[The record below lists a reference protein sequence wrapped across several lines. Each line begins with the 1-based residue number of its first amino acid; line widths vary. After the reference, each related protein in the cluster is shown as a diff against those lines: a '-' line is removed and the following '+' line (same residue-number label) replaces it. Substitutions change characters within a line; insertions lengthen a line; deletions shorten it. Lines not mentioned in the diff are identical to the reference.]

1 MKNRYFISVYLAGM
15 LLFFFASCSRNT
27 SSPPTRYEPRLSYVL
42 SIPSVDT
49 VHVLAEFSPLDDNG
63 VAKILFPPFNADN
76 PVVTFNG
83 NNIHNLKLTNAAIA
97 DSLRAG
103 LWLGDSVQSVLVN
116 TTGLSFAIEYDITF
130 PYSPNTSPGYK
141 TILPG
146 RYGQADGYFQGN
158 YIFCVP
164 AFGADQS
171 AWWRRSLDAQVSL
184 GRPVAGSVHGI
195 PLQPFTCGTVYEL
208 FFTQFAITDNVLSC
222 GGTSSS
228 GIVVLSSH
236 QPPAEAGSL
245 ICADLAKAD
254 SICAKH
260 FPPLLVPRAVILQ
273 DSGSG
278 MEGLFSFYMANWS
291 YAELFHTFRPVI
303 AHEALH
309 AWIGIR
315 TGDLDDPWWKEGTAS
330 YLGRVLG
337 ANIGF
342 PKDSLRPQLV
352 KDLSANPMVNGKA
365 MSDPYVRHYLYDR
378 DSNVNC
384 LVLVYDKGAQ
394 ACMILDKM
402 IRQATGNAST
412 LFSKTGDLCTRYDH
426 SAFSRSQFKALLEEN
441 TTLDLSGFF
450 DTYIDRAGAID
461 TAVLSGA
468 WHFLDSC
475 GAFSTKP

>member
-1 MKNRYFISVYLAGM
+1 
-15 LLFFFASCSRNT
+15 
-27 SSPPTRYEPRLSYVL
+27 
-42 SIPSVDT
+42 
-49 VHVLAEFSPLDDNG
+49 
-63 VAKILFPPFNADN
+63 
-76 PVVTFNG
+76 
-83 NNIHNLKLTNAAIA
+83 
-97 DSLRAG
+97 
-103 LWLGDSVQSVLVN
+103 
-116 TTGLSFAIEYDITF
+116 
-130 PYSPNTSPGYK
+130 
-141 TILPG
+141 
-146 RYGQADGYFQGN
+146 
-158 YIFCVP
+158 
-164 AFGADQS
+164 
-171 AWWRRSLDAQVSL
+171 
-184 GRPVAGSVHGI
+184 
-195 PLQPFTCGTVYEL
+195 
-208 FFTQFAITDNVLSC
+208 
-222 GGTSSS
+222 
-228 GIVVLSSH
+228 
-236 QPPAEAGSL
+236 
-245 ICADLAKAD
+245 
-254 SICAKH
+254 
-260 FPPLLVPRAVILQ
+260 VILQ

-291 YAELFHTFRPVI
+291 YAELFYTFRPVI

-337 ANIGF
+337 ANIGS

-365 MSDPYVRHYLYDR
+365 MSDPYVRRYLYDR
-378 DSNVNC
+378 DPDVNC

-402 IRQATGNAST
+402 IRLATNNAST
-412 LFSKTGDLCTRYDH
+412 LFSKTGNLCTRYDH

-441 TTLDLSGFF
+441 TSLDFSGFF